1 MKRKI
6 IECDVCYKDI
16 TRARKK
22 YKFKCNEDL
31 PSFGETIR
39 ERTKLYMCEECFKK
53 FQQFVKEERNSPVT
67 TKEQFDAVVNRVFKL
82 LR

>member
-6 IECDVCYKDI
+6 IECDICYKDI

-22 YKFKCNEDL
+22 YKFKCNEEL
-31 PSFGETIR
+31 SSFGKTIR
-39 ERTKLYMCEECFKK
+39 ERTKLYMCEECFNK
-53 FQQFVKEERNSPVT
+53 FQQFVKEERNSPIT
-67 TKEQFDAVVNRVFKL
+67 TKEQVDAVINRIFKL

>member
-6 IECDVCYKDI
+6 IECDICYKDI
-16 TRARKK
+16 TRAQKR
-22 YKFKCNEDL
+22 YRFKCNEEL

-39 ERTKLYMCEECFKK
+39 ERTKLDMCEECFNK
-53 FQQFVKEERNSPVT
+53 FQQFVKEERNKPVT
-67 TKEQFDAVVNRVFKL
+67 AEEQFNAVVNRVFKL

>member
-6 IECDVCYKDI
+6 IECDICYKDI

-22 YKFKCNEDL
+22 YKFKCNEEL
-31 PSFGETIR
+31 SSFSL
-39 ERTKLYMCEECFKK
+39 ERTKFYMCEDCFNK

-67 TKEQFDAVVNRVFKL
+67 TKEQFNAVVNRIFKL
-82 LR
+82 LRC

>member
-6 IECDVCYKDI
+6 IECDICYKDI

-22 YKFKCNEDL
+22 YRFKCNEEL

-39 ERTKLYMCEECFKK
+39 ERNKLYMCEECFNK
-53 FQQFVKEERNSPVT
+53 FQQFVKEERNKPVT
-67 TKEQFDAVVNRVFKL
+67 TKEQFNAVVNRIFEL

>member
-6 IECDVCYKDI
+6 IECDICYKDI

-22 YKFKCNEDL
+22 YKFKCNEEL
-31 PSFGETIR
+31 SSFGQ
-39 ERTKLYMCEECFKK
+39 ERTKLNMCEECFEK
-53 FQQFVKEERNSPVT
+53 FRQFVKEERNSSIT

>member
-16 TRARKK
+16 TRAQKR
-22 YKFKCNEDL
+22 YRFKCNEEL
-31 PSFGETIR
+31 PSFSR
-39 ERTKLYMCEECFKK
+39 ERTKLDMCEECFKK
-53 FQQFVKEERNSPVT
+53 FQQFVNEERNLPVT
-67 TKEQFDAVVNRVFKL
+67 TKEQFNAVVNRIIKL

>member
-16 TRARKK
+16 TRARKR

-31 PSFGETIR
+31 PSFSR
-39 ERTKLYMCEECFKK
+39 ERTKLYMCEDCFNK
-53 FQQFVKEERNSPVT
+53 FQQFVKEERNSLIT

>member
-22 YKFKCNEDL
+22 YKFKCNEEL
-31 PSFGETIR
+31 PSFSR
-39 ERTKLYMCEECFKK
+39 KRTKLYMCEECFNK
-53 FQQFVKEERNSPVT
+53 FQQFVKEERNKPIT
-67 TKEQFDAVVNRVFKL
+67 TKEQFDAVVNRIFQL
-82 LR
+82 LRC

>member
-1 MKRKI
+1 MKHKI
-6 IECDVCYKDI
+6 IECDICYKDI

-22 YKFKCNEDL
+22 YKFKCNEEL

-39 ERTKLYMCEECFKK
+39 ERTKLDMCEECFNK
-53 FQQFVKEERNSPVT
+53 FQQFVNEERNSPVT
-67 TKEQFDAVVNRVFKL
+67 TKEQFNAAVNRVIKP

>member
-16 TRARKK
+16 TRAQKR
-22 YKFKCNEDL
+22 YRFKCNEEL

-39 ERTKLYMCEECFKK
+39 ERTKLDMCEECFNK
-53 FQQFVKEERNSPVT
+53 FQQFVKEERNKPIT
-67 TKEQFDAVVNRVFKL
+67 TEEQFDAVVNRIFKL

>member
-1 MKRKI
+1 MSVIYVTKTLQEHKKR
-6 IECDVCYKDI
+6 
-16 TRARKK
+16 
-22 YKFKCNEDL
+22 YKFKCIEEL

-39 ERTKLYMCEECFKK
+39 ERTKLDMCEECFKK

-67 TKEQFDAVVNRVFKL
+67 TKEQFNAVVNRIIKL

>member
-6 IECDVCYKDI
+6 IECDICYKDI

-22 YKFKCNEDL
+22 YKFKCNEEL

-39 ERTKLYMCEECFKK
+39 ERTKLDMCEECFKK
-53 FQQFVKEERNSPVT
+53 FQQFVKEEKNSPIT
-67 TKEQFDAVVNRVFKL
+67 TKEQFDAVVNRIFKL

>member
-22 YKFKCNEDL
+22 YKFKCNEEL
-31 PSFGETIR
+31 PSFGQ
-39 ERTKLYMCEECFKK
+39 ERTKLYMCEECFNK
-53 FQQFVKEERNSPVT
+53 FQQFVKEERNKPIT
-67 TKEQFDAVVNRVFKL
+67 TKEQFDAVVNRIFKL